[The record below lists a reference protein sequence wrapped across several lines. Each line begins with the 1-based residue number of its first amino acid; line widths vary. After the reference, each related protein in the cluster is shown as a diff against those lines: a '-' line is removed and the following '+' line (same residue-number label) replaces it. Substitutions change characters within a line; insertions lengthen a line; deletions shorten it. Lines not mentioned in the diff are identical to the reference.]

1 MIIIHYLCCLKYLKG
16 GEIMGKQIL
25 NFESV
30 NYSNTNTLSAC
41 VTGGGGCSCD
51 DGTSE

>member
-1 MIIIHYLCCLKYLKG
+1 MLISCLCCLIYLKG

-25 NFESV
+25 NFEIV

>member
-1 MIIIHYLCCLKYLKG
+1 M
-16 GEIMGKQIL
+16 ETNIL
-25 NFESV
+25 NVTIIE
-30 NYSNTNTLSAC
+30 YSDLPAECAC

>member
-1 MIIIHYLCCLKYLKG
+1 MKV
-16 GEIMGKQIL
+16 L
-25 NFESV
+25 NFVCKS
-30 NYSNTNTLSAC
+30 YSFSTTECAC

>member
-1 MIIIHYLCCLKYLKG
+1 MYMEKIL
-16 GEIMGKQIL
+16 EIEVVSYDNLPLECG
-25 NFESV
+25 
-30 NYSNTNTLSAC
+30 C

>member
-1 MIIIHYLCCLKYLKG
+1 MVISFLCYLINLKG
-16 GEIMGKQIL
+16 GEIMEKQIL

>member
-1 MIIIHYLCCLKYLKG
+1 MEDRVLDIKIVEYA
-16 GEIMGKQIL
+16 E
-25 NFESV
+25 
-30 NYSNTNTLSAC
+30 YSLGSGC

>member
-1 MIIIHYLCCLKYLKG
+1 MFVSCLYCLIYLKG
-16 GEIMGKQIL
+16 GEMMEKQIL

-51 DGTSE
+51 SGTSD

>member
-1 MIIIHYLCCLKYLKG
+1 MEK
-16 GEIMGKQIL
+16 IL
-25 NFESV
+25 SFESV
-30 NYSNTNTLSAC
+30 NYVETNTLGAC

>member
-1 MIIIHYLCCLKYLKG
+1 MRKVNGY
-16 GEIMGKQIL
+16 EISIFYERRLHMENIL
-25 NFESV
+25 DLEVVFYDDLPVESG
-30 NYSNTNTLSAC
+30 C